1 MANMLVLDDEDPGL
15 AATLFKEVLDIR
27 DITTMLV
34 FGTGPD
40 AQRAATLAD
49 QLSFRGLLGDG
60 TSFRRVIWVLD
71 ATALSQIDSLRE
83 LFAAIVAQA
92 DGVLPLA
99 AVLDTKDRVRG
110 AIKAGSPF
118 DALELERLF
127 LRGDAT

>member
-1 MANMLVLDDEDPGL
+1 MLVLDDEDPGL
-15 AATLFKEVLDIR
+15 AAQLFQEVLDIR

-60 TSFRRVIWVLD
+60 SSFRRVIWVLD
-71 ATALSQIDSLRE
+71 ATALSQVDSLRE

-92 DGVLPLA
+92 DGLLPLA

-110 AIKAGSPF
+110 AIKAGSRF
-118 DALELERLF
+118 DALELEKLF
-127 LRGDAT
+127 LQGDAT